1 MGFTMQALLSF
12 LTDIFTQPAFLMGII
27 AFVGLIAL
35 RSPLNKL
42 LTGTLKPIL
51 GYLMLSAG
59 AGVIV
64 TNLNPLGNIIEA
76 GFNIRGVIPNNE
88 AIVSVAQQMLGV
100 ETMSIL
106 LLGFIINLV
115 IARFTKYKYIFLTG
129 HHSFFLACLFSAVLQ
144 AAHFSSWWLIA
155 IGGFLLGSWSA
166 ISPAIGQR
174 YTKQVTDDGGI
185 AMGHFGS
192 LGYYLSAFIAKRVG
206 NKEDSFADTEI
217 SEKWGFLRD
226 TTVTTGIIMVI
237 IYLVCSIVAGSEY
250 MKTITELNPL
260 IFAIL
265 SGLQFAVG
273 VAIVYS
279 GVRLILGDLVPA
291 FQGISQKI
299 IPNSIPAVDC
309 AVFFTFSP
317 TAVVIGFI
325 SSFIGGLVG
334 MFILGGLGMALI
346 IPGMV
351 PHFFCGGTSG
361 VFADKLGGKRG
372 CIIASFIGGI
382 LLAFLPALLL
392 PALGDLG
399 FQNSTFADFDF
410 AVWGILIGNLFTQFG
425 QIAIYCICVIL
436 LIALLLPFC
445 FKSVKVVGDTKSLE
459 ELLKSSK

>member
-1 MGFTMQALLSF
+1 MQAILSF
-12 LTDIFTQPAFLMGII
+12 LTEIFSQPAFLMGLI
-27 AFVGLIAL
+27 AFVGLVAL
-35 RSPLNKL
+35 RSPGNKL

-64 TNLNPLGNIIEA
+64 ANLNPLGGIIEA

-88 AIVSVAQQMLGV
+88 AIVSVAQKMLGV

-106 LLGFIINLV
+106 LLGFIFNLI
-115 IARFTKYKYIFLTG
+115 IARCTKYKYIFLTG

-144 AAHFSSWWLIA
+144 AAEFQGWMLIL

-174 YTKQVTDDGGI
+174 YTRQVTEDGGI

-192 LGYYLSAFIAKRVG
+192 LGYYLSAWIASRTG
-206 NKEDSFADTEI
+206 NPANSFADTEI

-226 TTVTTGIIMVI
+226 TT
-237 IYLVCSIVAGSEY
+237 
-250 MKTITELNPL
+250 ITDQNML
-260 IFAIL
+260 IFSVL
-265 SGLQFAVG
+265 TGLQFAVG
-273 VAIVYS
+273 VAIVYN

-291 FQGISQKI
+291 FQGISQKL
-299 IPNSIPAVDC
+299 IPDSIPAVDC

-317 TAVVIGFI
+317 TAVVVGFI
-325 SSFIGGLVG
+325 SSFVGGLVG
-334 MFILGGLGMALI
+334 MLLLGGLGMALI

-382 LLAFLPALLL
+382 FLAFLPAMLL
-392 PALGDLG
+392 PALGNLG
-399 FQNSTFADFDF
+399 FENSTFADFDF
-410 AVWGILIGNLFTQFG
+410 AVWGIIIGNAFTQFG
-425 QIAIYCICVIL
+425 QITIYLICL
-436 LIALLLPFC
+436 ALLVALLAPFC
-445 FKSVKVVGDTKSLE
+445 FRHVQVVGNTLSYE
-459 ELLKSSK
+459 ELTAKQKNE

>member
-1 MGFTMQALLSF
+1 MQAILSF
-12 LTDIFTQPAFLMGII
+12 LAEIFSQPAFLMGLI
-27 AFVGLIAL
+27 AFVGLVAL
-35 RSPLNKL
+35 RSPGNKL

-64 TNLNPLGNIIEA
+64 ANLNPLGGIIEA

-88 AIVSVAQQMLGV
+88 AIVSVAQKMLGV

-106 LLGFIINLV
+106 LLGFIFNLI
-115 IARFTKYKYIFLTG
+115 IARCTKYKYIFLTG

-144 AAHFSSWWLIA
+144 AAEFHGWMLIL

-174 YTKQVTDDGGI
+174 YTRQVTEDGGI

-192 LGYYLSAFIAKRVG
+192 LGYYLSAWIASRTG
-206 NKEDSFADTEI
+206 NPANSFADTEI

-226 TTVTTGIIMVI
+226 TTVTTGIVMFVI
-237 IYLVCSIVAGSEY
+237 YFICSAVAGSAY
-250 MKTITELNPL
+250 LSTITDQNML
-260 IFAIL
+260 IFSVL
-265 SGLQFAVG
+265 TGLQFAVG
-273 VAIVYS
+273 VAIVYN

-291 FQGISQKI
+291 FQGISQKL
-299 IPNSIPAVDC
+299 IPDSIPAVDC

-317 TAVVIGFI
+317 TAVVVGFI
-325 SSFIGGLVG
+325 SSFVGGLVG
-334 MFILGGLGMALI
+334 MLMLGGLGMALI

-372 CIIASFIGGI
+372 CIIAAFIGGI
-382 LLAFLPALLL
+382 FLAFLPAMLL
-392 PALGDLG
+392 PALGNLG
-399 FQNSTFADFDF
+399 FENSTFADFDF
-410 AVWGILIGNLFTQFG
+410 AVWGIIIGNAFTQFG
-425 QIAIYCICVIL
+425 QVTIYLICL
-436 LIALLLPFC
+436 ALLVALLAPFC
-445 FKSVKVVGDTKSLE
+445 FRHVRVVGDTLSYE
-459 ELLKSSK
+459 ELTAKQKNE